1 LGSARTVAPTPPG
14 NSSDGNG
21 DLGAGAAPEADAGA
35 GPWAG
40 AAAEAVEG
48 LPGAGE
54 RDAADVALD
63 GEGGVAGS
71 CSVRRDGA
79 SPSLR

>member
-1 LGSARTVAPTPPG
+1 MAPTPPG

-35 GPWAG
+35 GTRAG
-40 AAAEAVEG
+40 AAAEAIEG

-63 GEGGVAGS
+63 GEGGEVGGF
-71 CSVRRDGA
+71 SVRRDGA

>member
-1 LGSARTVAPTPPG
+1 MGSARTVAPTPPG

-21 DLGAGAAPEADAGA
+21 DLEAGPGHEAGPGA

-40 AAAEAVEG
+40 AATEAVEG

-54 RDAADVALD
+54 REAADVALD
-63 GEGGVAGS
+63 GEGGVAGG